1 MNPEIKSS
9 INIIFDDKL
18 KNLVAEFK
26 EKHHKLLKKLEKD
39 WHFEIITVQETQQ
52 EIRDLLPSLFEKC
65 NLADPKKKCGQPEI
79 YALALCLI
87 SPIDDLN
94 CWKDFNF
101 RNEIM
106 RVEDL
111 TEKYTDDFTNCVCVC
126 SQKGCNVTNMGQVY
140 HKSSLK
146 KLLVGSN
153 CIMKRELLDCD
164 LIQKAHAKLERK
176 KKKEKKEAKAKETQ
190 RVYEEKCNI
199 WKKEKEIKE
208 KERESKINFVK
219 SHLFCNITVEQMWK
233 FHDFIQLYYDNK
245 CHLTDYDNK
254 LDELVK
260 DIKQGKYSKI

>member
-9 INIIFDDKL
+9 INIIFDDTL
-18 KNLVAEFK
+18 KKIIAEFK
-26 EKHHKLLKKLEKD
+26 EEHRVLLNKLEKD
-39 WHFEIITVQETQQ
+39 WHFEIVTVQKTQQ

-65 NLADPKKKCGQPEI
+65 NLANPKKKCGQPEI
-79 YALALCLI
+79 YAIALCLI
-87 SPIDDLN
+87 SPIDNLT

-101 RNEIM
+101 RNDIM

-126 SQKGCNVTNMGQVY
+126 GQKGCVVTNMGQVY
-140 HKSSLK
+140 HKSSSK

-176 KKKEKKEAKAKETQ
+176 KKKEAKAEMERIQHQELINKHNIRNET
-190 RVYEEKCNI
+190 
-199 WKKEKEIKE
+199 IK

-219 SHLFCNITVEQMWK
+219 SHLFCNITVEQQWK

-245 CHLTDYDNK
+245 CYMTDYDNK

-260 DIKQGKYSKI
+260 DIKQGKYS